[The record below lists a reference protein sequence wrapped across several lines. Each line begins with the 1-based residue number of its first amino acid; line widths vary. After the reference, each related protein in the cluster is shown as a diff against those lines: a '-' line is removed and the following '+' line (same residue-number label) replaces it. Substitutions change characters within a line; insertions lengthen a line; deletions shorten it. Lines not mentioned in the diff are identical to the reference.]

1 MSFLN
6 IKDKSERDKTIKEY
20 LALKKRLKQRNQSE
34 HQDSQDYHYDLE
46 QQYEPLVASHERMAQ
61 DITEHLVPIKDEL
74 HQLTSLARP
83 TLTAVRAGDKRRM
96 KSEPEHQ
103 PEKREALD
111 KFGPLSQEFLSNY
124 MDEEKRKRMIDTS
137 FGIRYEN
144 DEWKIGNKRV
154 LLNPDDSMFLDGE
167 SYEGTPGFWSLV
179 TEKDPSNYT
188 NEDLSRYK
196 ELLHEASV
204 LHQDYDRYVQYPRAN
219 RSKKWTKILAPIW
232 QEFRNEGIV
241 PDEEDEE
248 DGYET
253 PPTGDEPEE
262 IDPDETDENAMD
274 ETTESEVGHGLK
286 MYFQKKG
293 RCYAL
298 SKTTDGGIKFRPRP
312 KLAGVRGDGLYLRHG
327 SDIYHGEGLLLG
339 KNSPFRNIPV
349 LGWLL

>member
-6 IKDKSERDKTIKEY
+6 IKDKSQRDKTIKEY
-20 LALKKRLKQRNQSE
+20 LALKKRLKERNQLE
-34 HQDSQDYHYDLE
+34 RQDVQDYHYDLK
-46 QQYEPLVASHERMAQ
+46 QQYEPLVASHERMTQ

-83 TLTAVRAGDKRRM
+83 TLTAVRTGDKRRI

-103 PEKREALD
+103 PEKREAID

-124 MDEEKRKRMIDTS
+124 MDEEKRKRKIDTS

-144 DEWKIGNKRV
+144 DVWKIGNKRV
-154 LLNPDDSMFLDGE
+154 LLNPDDSMLVDGE

-241 PDEEDEE
+241 PDAGTEEDEDDE

-253 PPTGDEPEE
+253 PPTGDELDE
-262 IDPDETDENAMD
+262 INTD
-274 ETTESEVGHGLK
+274 ETTEDEVGHGLK

-298 SKTTDGGIKFRPRP
+298 SKTTDGGIKFHPRP
-312 KLAGVRGDGLYLRHG
+312 KLAGVRGNGLYLRHG